1 MKTITCVHTGMG
13 KLPELIEKEFG
24 NAVEDVKFYHILDSG
39 LIGDIIAHNGI
50 TPKITD
56 RLNALFTA
64 AAGTNPDIIVSTCSS
79 IGEAAEHYAA
89 AHSETR
95 ILRIDYPMARYAVEN
110 AKKIA
115 VLATLATTVE
125 PSCRLVQRL
134 AKEMGKT
141 VEVISA
147 TALDAFDAMRRG
159 DNRAATEDVV
169 KTAQKLCADVDI
181 ILLAQASMS
190 NFVHALKDALGEDTI
205 MLDSPST
212 CAAYLKENL

>member
-1 MKTITCVHTGMG
+1 
-13 KLPELIEKEFG
+13 
-24 NAVEDVKFYHILDSG
+24 
-39 LIGDIIAHNGI
+39 
-50 TPKITD
+50 
-56 RLNALFTA
+56 
-64 AAGTNPDIIVSTCSS
+64 
-79 IGEAAEHYAA
+79 
-89 AHSETR
+89 
-95 ILRIDYPMARYAVEN
+95 MARYAVEN